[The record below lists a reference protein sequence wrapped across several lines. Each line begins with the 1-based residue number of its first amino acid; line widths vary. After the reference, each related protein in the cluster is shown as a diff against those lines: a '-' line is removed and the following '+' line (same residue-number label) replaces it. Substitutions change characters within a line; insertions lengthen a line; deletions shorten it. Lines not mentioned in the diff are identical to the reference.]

1 MVFAIKNQ
9 ESIRCGIVLIVEQRK
24 GGANVIREVKKQCS
38 TCGNKGN
45 KRADDGTYRA
55 ICKKH
60 NKFVSF
66 CDKCEN
72 WEEAK

>member
-1 MVFAIKNQ
+1 MNN
-9 ESIRCGIVLIVEQRK
+9 LLY
-24 GGANVIREVKKQCS
+24 VKKQCS

-55 ICKKH
+55 ICKKN